1 MGREMP
7 SQGSRCSLIKQDLH
21 SRNVKGPHGVI
32 KYPSRLLQSN
42 AWEPFQKF
50 RNLRAVFKILE

>member
-1 MGREMP
+1 MP